1 MFLNGL
7 IFSNRVILVHS
18 VNGTLKVLLP
28 LPLLVR
34 GIEDGL
40 PLGVVPHPEVVDVPL
55 HVLGSIV

>member
-1 MFLNGL
+1 M
-7 IFSNRVILVHS
+7 IHVHS